1 MIPHTDPPKARE
13 LRFCAEC
20 ASVRPQ
26 FDERLDPVLR
36 KCHCGATGE
45 LVALFPPGDA
55 ERYLAAL
62 ERGSEARERD
72 VSRRSILTLTARDVD
87 SWAGPGRRAI

>member
-1 MIPHTDPPKARE
+1 MIRAREQPQATE

-20 ASVRPQ
+20 AAVRPQ

-62 ERGSEARERD
+62 ERGSETRERD
-72 VSRRSILTLTARDVD
+72 VPRRPILTLTARRV
-87 SWAGPGRRAI
+87 G